1 MNRALNGGLLTTS
14 ESPPIDYA
22 RPPIYAK
29 MIRDTD
35 VYVTMRDR
43 VKLCVDIY
51 RPETTE
57 KLPALLAFA
66 IYNKDFQGPEVAE
79 TLPPQPAWAPLWT
92 GPLEAGDTH
101 FLVSRGYVHVIGS
114 PRGVGK
120 SDGGGSR
127 EWDSY
132 DLIEWIATQ
141 PWCDGNVGMVGISG
155 FGAEQFH
162 VAKQQPPHLKAIFP
176 FDPRG
181 AYGVHGGFR
190 EEYPGGVLHMFRY
203 LVGHFSA
210 MHQHRGAPGPLPEPK
225 ESYWREAMS
234 NADYRMYPN
243 VFNLLAQKGQH
254 MPPYFDLLIDP
265 YDKEEVV
272 ERSEAEFSKIKIP
285 CYTGSGWYGYTYKT
299 HLNGAQSYFA
309 NLDVPKKLMLTG
321 PAHLERPFHSFHQEI
336 LKWYDHWLKGIDTGI
351 MREPRVKYWVMGEN
365 TWRCADDWPLPETEW
380 TKIYLRSWER
390 LSTEPFTPA
399 SADEFVP
406 SDAFL
411 QMPPTQTNI
420 VQKLRYLSDPLPQ
433 DVLIAG
439 PSVLNLYAEIDQ
451 DDTNWIVILK
461 DVGPDVSVMS
471 VREGE
476 RELPKSLPEREVTR
490 GWLKASHR
498 ALDPERSKPW
508 KPWHPLTRAARKPVI
523 PGEINEYAIEIM
535 ATANLFRKGHRI
547 CLEITSLDLPTG
559 VAGATNAEYVPYHI
573 CSSKTVVHKV
583 YHDAMRPSHLLLP
596 VIPTTTAERDRAD
609 G

>member
-1 MNRALNGGLLTTS
+1 MTSTASWLTASDGPPVDYDRAPAY
-14 ESPPIDYA
+14 E
-22 RPPIYAK
+22 K
-29 MIRDTD
+29 MIRETD
-35 VYVTMRDR
+35 VYVPMRDG
-43 VKLCVDIY
+43 VKLCIDVF
-51 RPETTE
+51 RPATDE

-66 IYNKDFQGPEVAE
+66 IYNKDFQGPDMAE
-79 TLPPQPAWAPLWT
+79 ALPPQPAWTPLWT

-101 FLVSRGYVHVIGS
+101 FFVSRGYIHVIGC

-120 SDGGGSR
+120 SEGGGSR

-132 DLIEWIATQ
+132 DLIEWIAAQ

-181 AYGVHGGFR
+181 AYGVLGGFR

-210 MHQHRGAPGPLPEPK
+210 MHQHRGAPGKLPEPK
-225 ESYWREAMS
+225 EGYWREAMS
-234 NADYRMYPN
+234 NPDYRMYPN
-243 VFNLLAQKGQH
+243 VFNLVAQKGQH
-254 MPPYFDLLIDP
+254 MPPYFDLLVDP
-265 YDKEEVV
+265 YDREEVI
-272 ERSEAEFSKIKIP
+272 EKSEADFAKIKVP
-285 CYTGSGWYGYTYKT
+285 FYTGSGWYGYTYKT

-309 NLDVPKKLMLTG
+309 NADAPKKLMLTG
-321 PAHLERPFHSFHQEI
+321 PAHLERPFHSFHNEI

-351 MREPRVKYWVMGEN
+351 EREPPVKFWVMGAN
-365 TWRCADDWPLPETEW
+365 AWRHAEDWPLPQTQW
-380 TKIYLRSWER
+380 TKLYLRNWER
-390 LSTEPFTPA
+390 LSGEPFAPA
-399 SADEFVP
+399 SVDQFVP
-406 SDAFL
+406 PDAFL
-411 QMPPTQTNI
+411 QMPPSQTSV
-420 VQKLRYLSDPLPQ
+420 VQKLRYLSEPLPH

-439 PSVLNLYAEIDQ
+439 PSVLNLFAAIDQ
-451 DDTNWIVILK
+451 DDTNWIVVLK
-461 DVGPDVSVMS
+461 DVGPDPSVMS

-476 RELPKSLPEREVTR
+476 RELPKNLHEREITR

-498 ALDPERSKPW
+498 ALDPKRSKPW
-508 KPWHPLTRAARKPVI
+508 KPWHPLTRAARKPVV
-523 PGEINEYAIEIM
+523 PGEVTEYAIEIM
-535 ATANLFRKGHRI
+535 ATANLFRQGHRI

-583 YHDAMRPSHLLLP
+583 YHDANRPSHLLLP
-596 VIPTTTAERDRAD
+596 VIPED
-609 G
+609 